1 MELHLLAA
9 QVVLVLVAVG
19 TVGSLVSAL
28 LRRPPG
34 TILIG
39 GLVWVVIGL
48 ALAGVLGLIVL
59 VGSGPPDDLLHIVYG
74 VLAVS
79 ALPLAA
85 AIAAGRSDRQ
95 RATITVVGTSGAGP
109 GSTRVAGGVGA
120 RTRRIGA
127 SNPSQP

>member
-19 TVGSLVSAL
+19 AIGSIGSAL

-34 TILIG
+34 AVLLG

-48 ALAGVLGLIVL
+48 ALTAVVGLVIL
-59 VGSGPPDDLLHIVYG
+59 VDSGPPEDPLHIVYG

-85 AIAAGRSDRQ
+85 AIAAGRSDGQ
-95 RATITVVGTSGAGP
+95 RAVIAVVAMIVLAVLVLRLFETGGA
-109 GSTRVAGGVGA
+109 
-120 RTRRIGA
+120 
-127 SNPSQP
+127 